1 MSMSMSISIQP
12 ALPKSRLLVMGC
24 RRATVSVT
32 GKCAWA
38 QTRAGH
44 SWISGHP
51 HSILFKSASGNK
63 PSVSGSSSNMA
74 PGGNTGSAGSGS
86 YSGSSSVSSFLE
98 FAGNSRYQAY
108 NLARFSTFSVAS
120 ASSSSSSRNSNPENP
135 SGSPLSSTPSTP
147 SQQNQSSAGSN
158 QALQP
163 QSNSAGPEIQSL
175 KSSTTSTSR
184 TQEDKDDD
192 WAVNESYS
200 GHGGHGFPK
209 APSSDS
215 EATSESNN
223 ADTNNP
229 THTTLQPSPSSY
241 KDSASIQDSW
251 RRTSDSIPAV
261 ATPGGPSLS
270 LQSKAGGLDL
280 SSSTLVQQMLF
291 KERPP
296 HADETESD
304 KGWKQ
309 EDKDKNSKVIDASPS
324 LSDSHSTPSLIS
336 LMENQTSAQGK
347 KPKADTKD
355 KSPLTSEEDHISKLD
370 IRVGVVRSVAHHPD
384 AESLYIE
391 QVDVGDMDGELKKE
405 PRTIVSGLVSHV
417 AKEYLEGRAVIVVG
431 NMKPSK
437 LRGIMSEGM
446 LLCAMEQDADGQV
459 TKVGLLEPAEGSQP
473 GDKVI
478 FEGYTDQDTVPA
490 PVLTPKRKW
499 FEKTRVHFSMQD
511 GVAYYKGSP
520 FKTVHGLVR
529 CKSISTGQIS

>member
-1 MSMSMSISIQP
+1 MSMSMSIQP
-12 ALPKSRLLVMGC
+12 ALPKSRMLAMG
-24 RRATVSVT
+24 RRVTVPVT

-51 HSILFKSASGNK
+51 HSILYKSASGSK
-63 PSVSGSSSNMA
+63 ASVSGSSPNMA
-74 PGGNTGSAGSGS
+74 PGNTGSAGSGS
-86 YSGSSSVSSFLE
+86 YSGPSSFSSFLE

-108 NLARFSTFSVAS
+108 NLARFSTFSAAS
-120 ASSSSSSRNSNPENP
+120 ASSSSSSSPNSTSENTSLP
-135 SGSPLSSTPSTP
+135 SSTASTE
-147 SQQNQSSAGSN
+147 QASSAGSDK
-158 QALQP
+158 ASQP
-163 QSNSAGPEIQSL
+163 HSNSAPETQSPT
-175 KSSTTSTSR
+175 STTPTSGNP
-184 TQEDKDDD
+184 EDKDDD

-200 GHGGHGFPK
+200 GHGGHGFVK
-209 APSSDS
+209 AAPSSS
-215 EATSESNN
+215 ETTSESNN
-223 ADTNNP
+223 NIDDSNDNNNS
-229 THTTLQPSPSSY
+229 THNTLPSLTSF
-241 KDSASIQDSW
+241 KDSAAIQASW
-251 RRTSDSIPAV
+251 RRTSDSIPTI
-261 ATPGGPSLS
+261 ATPGPSLS
-270 LQSKAGGLDL
+270 SQSKAGGLDL

-296 HADETESD
+296 HADETSD
-304 KGWKQ
+304 SD
-309 EDKDKNSKVIDASPS
+309 EDKSPKVVESLPS
-324 LSDSHSTPSLIS
+324 ASDSRSTPSLIA

-347 KPKADTKD
+347 KPKADIKD
-355 KSPLTSEEDHISKLD
+355 KSPTATNDEEDHISKLD
-370 IRVGVVRSVAHHPD
+370 IRVGVVRSVANHPD

-405 PRTIVSGLVSHV
+405 PRTIVSGLVRHV
-417 AKEYLEGRAVIVVG
+417 PKEYLEGRAVIVVG

-437 LRGIMSEGM
+437 LRGVMSEGM

-499 FEKTRVHFSMQD
+499 FEKSRIHFSVQD

-520 FKTVHGLVR
+520 FKTVQGLVR

>member
-1 MSMSMSISIQP
+1 MSMSMSTSIQP

-51 HSILFKSASGNK
+51 HSILYKSASGSK

-120 ASSSSSSRNSNPENP
+120 ASSSSSSGNTNSENP
-135 SGSPLSSTPSTP
+135 SSSPLSSTPATP
-147 SQQNQSSAGSN
+147 SQDQSSAGSDK
-158 QALQP
+158 ASKP
-163 QSNSAGPEIQSL
+163 QSNSAGPETQSL
-175 KSSTTSTSR
+175 ISSTTSTSR

-200 GHGGHGFPK
+200 GHGGHGFAK
-209 APSSDS
+209 APCSNS

-223 ADTNNP
+223 ADTNNA

-241 KDSASIQDSW
+241 KDSASLQDSW
-251 RRTSDSIPAV
+251 RRTSDSIPAI

-304 KGWKQ
+304 QGWKQ
-309 EDKDKNSKVIDASPS
+309 EDK
-324 LSDSHSTPSLIS
+324 
-336 LMENQTSAQGK
+336 
-347 KPKADTKD
+347 
-355 KSPLTSEEDHISKLD
+355 D

-405 PRTIVSGLVSHV
+405 PRTVVSGLVRHV
-417 AKEYLEGRAVIVVG
+417 AKKYLEGRAVIVVG

-437 LRGIMSEGM
+437 LRGVMSEGM

-499 FEKTRVHFSMQD
+499 FEKTRVHFSVQD

-520 FKTVHGLVR
+520 FKTVQGLVR
-529 CKSISTGQIS
+529 CKSISMGQIS